1 MCNWCHDVLMM
12 SLKQSNLAILNI
24 NGVDYRCIVNGTS
37 KSESVNL
44 LWKVDLNGKN
54 GTLQNIKTF
63 YNM

>member
-1 MCNWCHDVLMM
+1 MM
-12 SLKQSNLAILNI
+12 SMILSNIAILNI

-54 GTLQNIKTF
+54 GTLQHIKTF
-63 YNM
+63 YNI